1 MAESYTDR
9 TSTPRLVRSIA
20 SDSATLVRKEAEL
33 ARHEIVEAL
42 VARARAAA
50 LFAVAGIVSLIA
62 VIFAGAAAA
71 DALDK
76 VMEPWASRLVVA
88 GGFLFVA
95 VIAIVIG
102 VARKAPSMKPEKTVE
117 TVKEDI
123 EWAKTQLKR

>member
-1 MAESYTDR
+1 MAGSDTDR

-20 SDSATLVRKEAEL
+20 TDSATLVRKEAEL
-33 ARHEIVEAL
+33 ARHEVVEAI

-50 LFAVAGIVSLIA
+50 LFVVAGVVALIA

-71 DALDK
+71 DALDS
-76 VMEPWASRLVVA
+76 VMAQWASRLVVA
-88 GGFLFVA
+88 GGFLFIA
-95 VIAIVIG
+95 MMAIVIAM
-102 VARKAPSMKPEKTVE
+102 ARKAPPMKPEKTVE

>member
-1 MAESYTDR
+1 MAESNTDR

-20 SDSATLVRKEAEL
+20 SDSAELVRKEAEL

-50 LFAVAGIVSLIA
+50 LFVVAGIVSLMA
-62 VIFAGAAAA
+62 VVFAGAAAA
-71 DALDK
+71 DALDN
-76 VMEPWASRLVVA
+76 VMAQWASRLVVA
-88 GGFLFVA
+88 GGFLL
-95 VIAIVIG
+95 IATLAIIVG
-102 VARKAPSMKPEKTVE
+102 VARKAPPMKPEKTVE

>member
-1 MAESYTDR
+1 MAERENER

-33 ARHEIVEAL
+33 ARHEVVEAI

-50 LFAVAGIVSLIA
+50 LFMIAAVVSLIA
-62 VIFAGAAAA
+62 VIFAGGAAAH
-71 DALDK
+71 ALDK
-76 VMEPWASRLVVA
+76 VMEPWTSRLVVS
-88 GGFLFVA
+88 GGFLLIAAIA
-95 VIAIVIG
+95 VVIG
-102 VARKAPSMKPEKTVE
+102 VARKAPPMKPEKTVE